1 MDNSVLQKLLHGHVL
16 MQNNHNKFCQMF
28 MPPTHINTTDGN
40 KPVTS
45 IPKPL
50 MKTYLEFHAKRIQQS
65 MKFYLPEG
73 TAENTLTGNE
83 FKKLSQDLK
92 MFLPFRST
100 FIQQECEIGITESE
114 DTERLWNYMNTTED
128 KDYTKEDLKNI
139 EETLDG
145 EHAVAN
151 VYLEDCGFSDD
162 EEQPMFK
169 GNLSI
174 WFKNDKVFF
183 FDPNDYYFS
192 YRNDDLAYTFWLPE
206 QSAFYPYTD
215 TRSDVDGGL
224 YNSPSLNT
232 FVSTIINI
240 HTQLVLMLSYPQIAH
255 KQDVLGI
262 TPANATRVPFSTRFT
277 ASEFLRKPK
286 YEHKVLKLD
295 LFGVGDTNGNSGT
308 GESGSR
314 AFHAVRKHIRQ
325 YSDGKISFVKA
336 HFRGSKDV
344 GLVTKDYEIV
354 NRSK

>member
-16 MQNNHNKFCQMF
+16 LNNDHNKFCKMF
-28 MPPTHINTTDGN
+28 VPSTHINTTDDGFSTN
-40 KPVTS
+40 

-50 MKTYLEFHAKRIQQS
+50 MKKYLEFHAKRIQQS

-73 TAENTLTGNE
+73 TSENTLTSDE
-83 FKKLSQDLK
+83 FVKLSQDLK

-100 FIQQECEIGITESE
+100 FVQQECEVGITQSE
-114 DTERLWNYMNTTED
+114 DTVSLWNFMNTDENKSYTQ
-128 KDYTKEDLKNI
+128 KDLDSI
-139 EETLDG
+139 EKTLDG

-151 VYLEDCGFSDD
+151 VYLEDCGWVDD

-169 GNLSI
+169 GNISI
-174 WFKNDKVFF
+174 WFKNDQVFF

-206 QSAFYPYTD
+206 DSPFYPYTD
-215 TRSDVDGGL
+215 TRSDVHGGL

-240 HTQLVLMLSYPQIAH
+240 HTQLVLMLSYPQISH

-262 TPANATRVPFSTRFT
+262 TPANAERVPFSTKFST
-277 ASEFLRKPK
+277 SEFLRKPK

-295 LFGVGDTNGNSGT
+295 LFGINDTNSKVGT

-325 YSDGKISFVKA
+325 YSDGKITFVKA